1 MKRGQAT
8 TVDRHSTGHEIGLFL
23 PLEDRSY
30 WVGTEE
36 SGNRQFVI
44 RMGICCGFMSGLGVR
59 CVRRR

>member
-8 TVDRHSTGHEIGLFL
+8 TVDRHSAGHEIGLFL

-44 RMGICCGFMSGLGVR
+44 RMGICCGFMSGL
-59 CVRRR
+59 

>member
-8 TVDRHSTGHEIGLFL
+8 TVDRHSAGHEIGLFL

-36 SGNRQFVI
+36 NGNRQFVVADPDGHLL
-44 RMGICCGFMSGLGVR
+44 RFL
-59 CVRRR
+59 